1 MLKHN
6 HLASISA
13 ALIAAIVL
21 LFTSCVPEN
30 PDPNA
35 DLPKGAIRLTAPGYK
50 TNDGTKLGV
59 DQYGAQVHFIEGDEI
74 WINGETYT
82 VQIAPNGSAYISD
95 NEPGKDPISYPVHA
109 IYPASLV
116 TSSTTFNATNHTISG
131 ITIPCALTSKIPTP
145 LPGASTSQTVISY
158 SVNKLSDSDPVRQA
172 NVAAPLIGY
181 KEANSNEI
189 SFQHLAAALILA
201 IDNPTDLDIT
211 ITDAAIAQKQEYRL
225 ASTVTTDISFSAP
238 SIPHSTGGTDP
249 YYAKIE
255 FNDEA
260 PFTIPA
266 GKTGYI
272 QIPILP
278 VLTSQFEFAFTATHD
293 SENDG
298 VAPFEFYFV
307 RTQLPG
313 NSSRRKIERGQMAY
327 IPITFNPNHN
337 YSDETNSNYPFYTDG
352 LFSISATEK
361 IYFAKGNLKYRI
373 PDDATGTSS
382 DPESHYK
389 NFSNWVFFQNQ
400 YDRLEDNRD
409 FDVGNNN
416 TSGDNTKLKPFYTKN
431 ADEAWMS
438 LFNFG
443 ATGELVSPRL
453 LPLKTATAYTGTY
466 NTIVNQAYPGKISDN
481 DIQGT
486 DHDWGCRVGEGWF
499 TLSETQWKYL
509 LALNTD
515 NNRILN
521 KHGGGTGP
529 AYVTAKI
536 DQTFGLIIFPDRYWE
551 KSGRATISSEDQ
563 ITLATWNDMEK
574 DGVVFL
580 PAAGAIHKKS
590 NTQIS
595 ASRADSEK
603 YFRYWTSTMENSS
616 QYKCGRYLSISSNTA
631 TIGNGTGFTAT
642 SSGGISNHPYSS
654 CAVRLVRR
662 ATTSTSSGSK

>member
-95 NEPGKDPISYPVHA
+95 SEPGKTTISYPVHA

-225 ASTVTTDISFSAP
+225 ASTVTTDIPFSAP
-238 SIPHSTGGTDP
+238 SIPYSTGGTDP

-307 RTQLPG
+307 RTQLSG
-313 NSSRRKIERGQMAY
+313 NSSHRKIERGQMAY

-337 YSDETNSNYPFYTDG
+337 YSGETNSNYPFYTDG

-361 IYFAKGNLKYRI
+361 VYFAKGNLKYRI
-373 PDDATGTSS
+373 P
-382 DPESHYK
+382 E
-389 NFSNWVFFQNQ
+389 
-400 YDRLEDNRD
+400 
-409 FDVGNNN
+409 
-416 TSGDNTKLKPFYTKN
+416 GDNYNKN
-431 ADEAWMS
+431 ADQETYYTNSENWAFLEKQSYCIESNSRTFNLNANGRTPYYARLDSEWMS

-443 ATGELVSPRL
+443 STGKIVQPRL
-453 LPLKTATAYTGTY
+453 LPLNLDSWYTSSTATPNMTESYPHVIGTSTTEIA
-466 NTIVNQAYPGKISDN
+466 NTN
-481 DIQGT
+481 
-486 DHDWGCRVGEGWF
+486 HDWGCRIGDGWF
-499 TLSETQWKYL
+499 TLSETQWSYL
-509 LALNTD
+509 LALNSNSE
-515 NNRILN
+515 NNRKLLKFN
-521 KHGGGTGP
+521 SSGSLTQDGK
-529 AYVTAKI
+529 AYITANVNGKY
-536 DQTFGLIIFPDRYWE
+536 GLVIFPDRYWE
-551 KSGRATISSEDQ
+551 INGRTDRNNNATISDSDW
-563 ITLATWNDMEK
+563 AKMEQ

-580 PAAGAIHKKS
+580 PNAGFISKS
-590 NTQIS
+590 GGNT
-595 ASRADSEK
+595 AKVTAN
-603 YFRYWTSTMENSS
+603 FRYWTSSMVYSNNKF
-616 QYKCGRYLSISSNTA
+616 YVGKYLQLSNQTPSIT
-631 TIGNGTGFTAT
+631 NGTGINTN
-642 SSGGISNHPYSS
+642 GNHYFPS